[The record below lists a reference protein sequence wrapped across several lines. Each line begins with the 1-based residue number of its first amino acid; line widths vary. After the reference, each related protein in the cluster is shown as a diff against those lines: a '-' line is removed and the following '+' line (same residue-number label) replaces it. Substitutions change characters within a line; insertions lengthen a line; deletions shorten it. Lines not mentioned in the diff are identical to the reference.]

1 MEGQA
6 QGSPVDDFDVD
17 VHDYDD
23 FDVVDID
30 DYKNDRRSSGSTL
43 RQK

>member
-30 DYKNDRRSSGSTL
+30 DYNNQMEVLAQGSPG
-43 RQK
+43 